1 MHKRLRSFEQLMP
14 LPTAGELVAQR
25 STPLCSV
32 APDATAHAAL
42 LAMEENDI
50 GFLPVLDG
58 EKLVGVLSERDLARG
73 MVLHHR
79 TGVRQLMTTD
89 VQAVAPETTVPE
101 CIALMHGRRIRHLPV
116 VHSTSVLG
124 VVSVRDLMGA
134 LIERH
139 ERLLRR
145 LHDERITV
153 LFPYPSS
160 Y

>member
-1 MHKRLRSFEQLMP
+1 MRARLRSLEQLMP
-14 LPTAGELVAQR
+14 LPTAGELIAQA
-25 STPLCSV
+25 SKPLVSV
-32 APDATAHAAL
+32 SPDATARAAL
-42 LAMEENDI
+42 LTMEENDI

-58 EKLVGVLSERDLARG
+58 GQLVGVLSERDIARG

-79 TGVRQLMTTD
+79 TGVRELMTTH
-89 VQAVAPETTVPE
+89 VRAVAPETTVPE
-101 CIALMHGRRIRHLPV
+101 CIALMHGSRIRHLPV
-116 VHSTSVLG
+116 VSTSVLG
-124 VVSVRDLMGA
+124 VLSVRDLMGA

-145 LHDERITV
+145 LQEERITL

>member
-1 MHKRLRSFEQLMP
+1 MP
-14 LPTAGELVAQR
+14 LPTAGELIAQ
-25 STPLCSV
+25 SAKPLVSV
-32 APDATAHAAL
+32 SPDATARAAL
-42 LAMEENDI
+42 LTMEENDI

-58 EKLVGVLSERDLARG
+58 GKLVGVLSERDIARG

-79 TGVRQLMTTD
+79 TQVCEVMTTH
-89 VQAVAPETTVPE
+89 VHAVAPETTVPE
-101 CIALMHGRRIRHLPV
+101 CITLMHGCRIRHLPV
-116 VHSTSVLG
+116 VSSSSVLG
-124 VVSVRDLMGA
+124 VLSVRDLMGA

-145 LHDERITV
+145 LHEERIGL